1 MSASE
6 EQIKSNQENAQKST
20 GPRTD
25 EGKARSRCNALKHG
39 LRSEQLIINT
49 PHIKENWDE
58 FTALLDS
65 FIETLNPR
73 TYAEQV
79 VVARIAVCHWRQQR
93 LAIAETAQIERQ
105 LHRVGRDFE
114 AETQLYRYYD
124 RRMGDREN
132 PLPFPDADTRIDT
145 LLRTQV
151 LPQES
156 FSRNLLRY
164 ELRTDRSIQRAME
177 QLRQMRLMRRTPQPK
192 SAQTNPIEKAAGLGS
207 LRPAATGVDPKPD
220 PRLVFFGGEE

>member
-6 EQIKSNQENAQKST
+6 EQIKANQENAQKST

-58 FTALLDS
+58 FIALLDS

-105 LHRVGRDFE
+105 LHSCCRDFVT
-114 AETQLYRYYD
+114 ETQLNNHFD
-124 RRMGDREN
+124 RRHCGGNN
-132 PLPFPDADTRIDT
+132 PLPFPDHETRIDA
-145 LLRTQV
+145 LMRSQV
-151 LPQES
+151 IPREA

-177 QLRQMRLMRRTPQPK
+177 QLRQMRLMRPPKTPK
-192 SAQTNPIEKAAGLGS
+192 SVQTNPIANDTDS
-207 LRPAATGVDPKPD
+207 D